1 MLSADRRFHMD
12 TTYTLSGMHCGA
24 CVGRITTA
32 LQPFAE
38 SVSVTLN
45 PPRAVLSNPNTNATL
60 SAIQAAVTKAGAY
73 AITPETHTARRIE
86 PSTEPQND
94 NDNWLATY
102 WPLILIVGYIAIAA
116 LAGTPAPGE
125 TRLAA
130 WMTNFMAGF
139 FLVFSAFKFLNLRGF
154 ADAYAS
160 YDLLAKR
167 WRAYGFM
174 YPFLELA
181 LGLAYLFRFE
191 PTLTHIATIL
201 LMGFSSLGVLDVLR
215 QNRKIACACLGTVL
229 KLPMS
234 TITLVEDLGM
244 VAMAG
249 LMLLA

>member
-1 MLSADRRFHMD
+1 MEQI
-12 TTYTLSGMHCGA
+12 YTLSGMHCGD

-32 LQPFAE
+32 LQPFAD
-38 SVSVTLN
+38 SVSVSLN
-45 PPRAVLSNPNTNATL
+45 PPRAVLTNAKPNATIA
-60 SAIQAAVTKAGAY
+60 AIQAAVTKAGAY
-73 AITPETHTARRIE
+73 TITPETKTPSHIE
-86 PSTEPQND
+86 PSAEPKNHND
-94 NDNWLATY
+94 SWLATY

-116 LAGTPAPGE
+116 LAGTPAAGE

-167 WRAYGFM
+167 WHAYGFL

-181 LGLAYLFRFE
+181 LGLAYLFRLE
-191 PTLTHIATIL
+191 PTLTHVATII

-249 LMLLA
+249 MMLLT